1 MCRDAEPIWDEYLK
15 SNNIVKLNKERYFT
29 PVIVDEDDRTPIH
42 YAASR
47 NSAKALR
54 TLLASKESYD
64 VVNNKTK
71 RGETALHMA
80 AKNGYLECLTLLL
93 AAKADITIQDKER
106 GWNALHFVTSS
117 GNAQC
122 LGLILKGKPTALC
135 KNRHINFLTSLVC
148 DQQIKDSVSAH
159 FKITPLSIATHS
171 NYLEIVKI
179 LLEASATTT
188 IADSSGDFPLH
199 MAAKKGHLEIFNE
212 LVSKMEATVHIGMK
226 TQVMNKENHSG
237 LTPLDGVM
245 AALLK
250 TIRDQQVPA
259 KRTLD
264 IYTRLLELSTKY
276 PRKIVRVEEVQE
288 GTEVL
293 VQLANK
299 AKKAAEADEN
309 AWEYEQGSYYG
320 GRRQNKNQEFE

>member
-1 MCRDAEPIWDEYLK
+1 VCRDAEPIWDEYLK
-15 SNNIVKLNKERYFT
+15 NNNIVKLNKERYFT

-122 LGLILKGKPTALC
+122 LGLILKGKFTALC
-135 KNRHINFLTSLVC
+135 KTAILTFL
-148 DQQIKDSVSAH
+148 
-159 FKITPLSIATHS
+159 PL
-171 NYLEIVKI
+171 
-179 LLEASATTT
+179 
-188 IADSSGDFPLH
+188 
-199 MAAKKGHLEIFNE
+199 
-212 LVSKMEATVHIGMK
+212 
-226 TQVMNKENHSG
+226 
-237 LTPLDGVM
+237 
-245 AALLK
+245 
-250 TIRDQQVPA
+250 
-259 KRTLD
+259 
-264 IYTRLLELSTKY
+264 
-276 PRKIVRVEEVQE
+276 
-288 GTEVL
+288 
-293 VQLANK
+293 
-299 AKKAAEADEN
+299 
-309 AWEYEQGSYYG
+309 
-320 GRRQNKNQEFE
+320 